1 MNKKVIIFSVIGII
15 VIALVVVGGL
25 YVFKQLAKKAPVVA
39 TTPAIVKTT
48 VDTSKDYGACTL
60 LVKSN
65 VQSMIG
71 SAASNL
77 QGPDNLGRVFIGNGD
92 ESQICIYGFVT
103 GGTLDNSFNIANGF
117 SDEVYIHK
125 DQASVDTAKQVVF
138 EGSQPIADL
147 GDSALYYSLTDMNL
161 KKVSYILTVYSK
173 LKHYTYMIS
182 VPTPD
187 KTFTSASAE
196 AVLKAIAATVTY

>member
-15 VIALVVVGGL
+15 VIALVVVGTL
-25 YVFKQLAKKAPVVA
+25 FIFKKPVAKVA
-39 TTPAIVKTT
+39 TVTKTPTVVKTS

-60 LVKSN
+60 LVKSDIRAA
-65 VQSMIG
+65 IG
-71 SAASNL
+71 SLAANL

-92 ESQICIYGFVT
+92 QSQICIYGFVT

-125 DQASVDTAKQVVF
+125 DQASVDAAKQAKIDGIQPVVH
-138 EGSQPIADL
+138 I
-147 GDSALYYSLTDMNL
+147 GDSATYYTTTDTTF
-161 KKVSYILTVYSK
+161 KKTSYVLTVYSK

-182 VPTPD
+182 VPSTD
-187 KTFTSASAE
+187 KTLTSATAE
-196 AVLKAIAATVTY
+196 ASLKTIAASVTY